1 MRGGYRVGAGRKKGF
16 AARSSEEARRI
27 FSEMLMQEIRPI
39 ARALIVKAK
48 SGDVAAARELFDRSW
63 GKAAQ
68 ATEIEKQAVALAQ
81 GEDLMEEYY
90 REMGIQKDTVG
101 AA

>member
-1 MRGGYRVGAGRKKGF
+1 MKGGYRLGAGRKKGF

-48 SGDVAAARELFDRSW
+48 SGDVAAAREILDRSW

-68 ATEIEKQAVALAQ
+68 ATEISDSPRPQ
-81 GEDLMEEYY
+81 EDLMEEYY

-101 AA
+101 TA